1 MKRQPFFQ
9 LTQSA
14 VEQLAANFD
23 TPLLVLS
30 LEQIERNYR
39 FLKTNLPRVK
49 FYYAMKANPDM
60 RILEKKNMA
69 IRKFSHH
76 TL

>member
-30 LEQIERNYR
+30 LELRMHSL
-39 FLKTNLPRVK
+39 LKRYFFVG
-49 FYYAMKANPDM
+49 
-60 RILEKKNMA
+60 
-69 IRKFSHH
+69 
-76 TL
+76 